1 MYKVNCSPFLY
12 IIDKVSHT
20 GINQLTIQSTY
31 SLVTLLQLYPQH
43 QSAGEIL
50 PVLQTCLQKEQTPQV
65 AVHRHIHIIPR
76 IFQHCPAVRRFALC
90 GH

>member
-20 GINQLTIQSTY
+20 GINQLTIIQSTY

-43 QSAGEIL
+43 QTARKI
-50 PVLQTCLQKEQTPQV
+50 PAVLQSRLQEEQPPQGTTDSNTV
-65 AVHRHIHIIPR
+65 SFDSRV
-76 IFQHCPAVRRFALC
+76 
-90 GH
+90 G